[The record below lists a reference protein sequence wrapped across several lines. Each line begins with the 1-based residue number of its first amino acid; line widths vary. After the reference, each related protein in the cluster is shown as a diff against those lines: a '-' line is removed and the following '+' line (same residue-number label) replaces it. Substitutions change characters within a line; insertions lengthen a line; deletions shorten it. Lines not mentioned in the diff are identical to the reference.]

1 MTVEA
6 TIRILPAE
14 EIAAR
19 AGDGA
24 PRIVWPQLKT
34 VFAERAMRLRQL
46 AHGHPM
52 RDFLLFAAELAQ
64 TQQDALPLLESLP
77 EPQAAIMVEGAER
90 TSTQPFNAQQW
101 PRHAAWRAVFG
112 QMVQQLPGKLQ
123 SPAKE
128 KVAALADK
136 DAIWLEHQADRLLT
150 GNTFGLDLAAAPVT
164 AAALQV
170 YWTHLTHFAATR
182 FGAAGLD
189 AETQGLCPCCGSL
202 PTASVTRVTGG
213 AAGQRYAHCALCSTQ
228 WLIPRIQCVHCG
240 STKSI
245 AYESL
250 QPAQGEAAGVA
261 AVQAETC
268 DDCGSYLK
276 IMHTDRDPFVDPVAD
291 DLATLTLDL
300 LVSDAGKQRYGVNFL
315 LLFGDPEG
323 SLPSSG
329 GP

>member
-1 MTVEA
+1 MTSGA

-19 AGDGA
+19 AGDTA
-24 PRIVWPQLKT
+24 PRIVWPDCTT

-46 AHGHPM
+46 VQGHPM

-64 TQQDALPLLESLP
+64 AQQQALGLLDALS
-77 EPQAAIMVEGAER
+77 EPVQPIAAD
-90 TSTQPFNAQQW
+90 TSEPVAPFRAAGW
-101 PRHAAWRAVFG
+101 PRDAAWRHVFASL
-112 QMVQQLPGKLQ
+112 VQQLPQKLAA
-123 SPAKE
+123 PAKDN
-128 KVAALADK
+128 VLALAEK
-136 DAIWLEHQADRLLT
+136 DAIWLEYQADRLLT
-150 GNTFGLDLAAAPVT
+150 GNTFGLDLAAAPIV

-170 YWTHLTHFAATR
+170 YWVRLTGFASHHAEMLSTPAT
-182 FGAAGLD
+182 APNV
-189 AETQGLCPCCGSL
+189 CPCCGSL
-202 PTASVTRVTGG
+202 PTASITRVTGG

-228 WLIPRIQCVHCG
+228 WLVPRIQCVHCG
-240 STKSI
+240 GTKHV

-250 QPAQGEAAGVA
+250 QPAQGSASGVA

-300 LVSDAGKQRYGVNFL
+300 LVSDAGKQRYGVNFM
-315 LLFGDPEG
+315 LLFGDPEAP
-323 SLPSSG
+323 PSASG